1 MKFLLQK
8 NKRKKGKKEKKEK
21 KKKKSKISRKSK
33 FFGLWCARC
42 SVSCVHVL
50 VVRLG
55 CGQRGFGDP
64 KADGGKNC
72 YDGKNSYGGKNS

>member
-1 MKFLLQK
+1 L
-8 NKRKKGKKEKKEK
+8 R
-21 KKKKSKISRKSK
+21 
-33 FFGLWCARC
+33 CARC

-50 VVRLG
+50 VVRPG

-72 YDGKNSYGGKNS
+72 YGDKNSYGGKNS